1 MRPRFKSYGLN
12 STKTLSPGTTRMKFI
27 RIFPEMCARTA
38 CPFWSSTLN
47 MALGRASETVPS
59 TSITSLFAFDGLLL
73 ANDAPATV
81 LRGLAHA
88 EIRGTAHGNQNC
100 TQSAHLCRW
109 SPTTHAATA
118 ALPTGAVST
127 TGPLA
132 VHQTECSK
140 WAERLPSAVTTVH
153 RSASVRVSAP
163 PMLTIGSMAMPRAP
177 LFLGPRAGAP

>member
-1 MRPRFKSYGLN
+1 MRPRFKSYGDS
-12 STKTLSPGTTRMKFI
+12 STNTLSPGTTRMKFM

-59 TSITSLFAFDGLLL
+59 TSITSFSLDGLLL
-73 ANDAPATV
+73 ANYAPATV

-88 EIRGTAHGNQNC
+88 EIRCTAHGNQNC
-100 TQSAHLCRW
+100 TQTAHLCRW
-109 SPTTHAATA
+109 SPTPHAATA

-132 VHQTECSK
+132 VHHTECSK
-140 WAERLPSAVTTVH
+140 
-153 RSASVRVSAP
+153 
-163 PMLTIGSMAMPRAP
+163 
-177 LFLGPRAGAP
+177 

>member
-1 MRPRFKSYGLN
+1 
-12 STKTLSPGTTRMKFI
+12 SPGTTRMKFI

-59 TSITSLFAFDGLLL
+59 TSITSLFALFDGLLL
-73 ANDAPATV
+73 ANYAPATV

-109 SPTTHAATA
+109 SPTSHAATA

-163 PMLTIGSMAMPRAP
+163 PMLAIGSMAVQRHSFIWRPRS
-177 LFLGPRAGAP
+177 GG

>member
-1 MRPRFKSYGLN
+1 
-12 STKTLSPGTTRMKFI
+12 MKFI
-27 RIFPEMCARTA
+27 RIFPEICARTA

-59 TSITSLFAFDGLLL
+59 TSITSLFDGLLL
-73 ANDAPATV
+73 ANYAPATV

-100 TQSAHLCRW
+100 TQTAHLCRW
-109 SPTTHAATA
+109 SPTPHAATA

-127 TGPLA
+127 TGPLL
-132 VHQTECSK
+132 VHHTECSK

-163 PMLTIGSMAMPRAP
+163 PMFTIGSMAMQRPS
-177 LFLGPRAGAP
+177 FIC